1 MQEGIMLR
9 RLFTCAVLLVLAGAS
24 MGCETMR
31 SAPQNMISKND
42 HVGLANYYKNQADEL
57 REKAKSWDMLADSY
71 ERHGDPHGKVEPK
84 EHAAHCKSVAN
95 SYRQSAAEADA
106 LAREHRNQVPHG
118 KMQ

>member
-1 MQEGIMLR
+1 MFKR
-9 RLFTCAVLLVLAGAS
+9 RVVILAVFLMVGGAS
-24 MGCETMR
+24 VGCETMR
-31 SAPQNMISKND
+31 PAPEYMITKKD

-84 EHAAHCKSVAN
+84 AHAAHCKSVAN
-95 SYRQSAAEADA
+95 SYRQAAEEADA

-118 KMQ
+118 MMQ